1 MLVRVGG
8 SNDVAAGAMRVF
20 DVAGTK
26 VNVASVSGRLYAFDD
41 ACTHQG
47 CSLATSATRLVAA
60 ASGNTAG
67 IVGAARVSKRGRGFR
82 KHRPVSGDR
91 GPKSGLPVDGA
102 ADEKRRQR
110 NHHDQGQD
118 ADDRPRSLRKV
129 IRIARRLLV

>member
-26 VNVASVSGRLYAFDD
+26 VNVASVSG
-41 ACTHQG
+41 
-47 CSLATSATRLVAA
+47 
-60 ASGNTAG
+60 NTAG

-82 KHRPVSGDR
+82 KHHPVSGDR

-102 ADEKRRQR
+102 ADEKCRQR
-110 NHHDQGQD
+110 DRHDQGQD